1 MGEPERSRT
10 KRTHRTRVPMRRS
23 LPTSREILQMCQIA
37 DLPARGT
44 KTRTDGP
51 VRLGSQTNVS
61 DCPCTY
67 ALNVANNSKMASEHV
82 RTSKNLLTHL
92 IEVQK
97 RAERNYRGS
106 GNGSGTSDTR
116 TCVGMKS
123 RSAGEVEDPGNV
135 ADAPTVRTD
144 AQSVENDMKTAKR
157 ELYATRRSITLDLL
171 RRCGEST
178 VRY

>member
-51 VRLGSQTNVS
+51 VGLGSQTNVS
-61 DCPCTY
+61 GACTY
-67 ALNVANNSKMASEHV
+67 ALNVANNSKMASEHI
-82 RTSKNLLTHL
+82 RTSKNPLTHL

-97 RAERNYRGS
+97 RAERSYRGS
-106 GNGSGTSDTR
+106 GNGSGTSGTH

-123 RSAGEVEDPGNV
+123 RSAGKVEDPGNV

-144 AQSVENDMKTAKR
+144 AQSVQDDMKTDKR
-157 ELYATRRSITLDLL
+157 ELYAMCRSIILDLL
-171 RRCGEST
+171 RRCGAST